1 MKTKNPTTEIEKAQG
16 QEVTFVIPNTES
28 LGRLNDLKPSF
39 SLTLKYKTADEW
51 AALKDQPVRA
61 YFMGMKEIPNED
73 GEMINCALLVSQSEC
88 FLSGQMTL
96 IEAVKNLQ
104 PQTPIEITYR
114 NKRNNKSSQGS
125 TMIFDVIKLA

>member
-1 MKTKNPTTEIEKAQG
+1 MAKKKQNTEIEKAQG
-16 QEVTFVIPNTES
+16 QEVTFFIPNTES
-28 LGRLNDLKPSF
+28 LGQLNELKPSF

>member
-51 AALKDQPVRA
+51 AVLKDQPVRA
-61 YFMGMKEIPNED
+61 YYMGMKEIPNED
-73 GEMINCALLVSQSEC
+73 GELINCALLVSQSEC

-96 IEAVKNLQ
+96 IEAVKNLP
-104 PQTPIEITYR
+104 PQTPVEITYR

-125 TMIFDVIKLA
+125 TMIFDVVKLS

>member
-1 MKTKNPTTEIEKAQG
+1 MAKKNQNTEIEKAQG
-16 QEVTFVIPNTES
+16 QEVTFFIPNTES
-28 LGRLNDLKPSF
+28 LGKLNELKPSF